1 MTKHAAW
8 IIHFKAHMDE
18 FSLMNLDGSEYI
30 AGIIIVP
37 GHSMRAALDALDDY
51 LSKNRMWVMDVSK
64 CERYVPEN
72 FTAPTKE
79 NKDII
84 EVAETVLIYQASEF
98 VSGASSK
105 VLEDEEG
112 EAT

>member
-1 MTKHAAW
+1 MTKHSAW
-8 IIHFKAHMDE
+8 IIHFKAYMDE

-37 GHSMRAALDALDDY
+37 GNSMRAALDALDNY
-51 LSKNRMWVMDVSK
+51 LSENRMWVMDVSK

-79 NKDII
+79 NQDII
-84 EVAETVLIYQASEF
+84 EVAEFVLVDQQAEF
-98 VSGASSK
+98 VTGASSK
-105 VLEDEEG
+105 VLEEEG